1 MNNVINFLANAYR
14 LLNIG
19 FRDLFYLLRIWPEKI
34 GKSNLTVSIWHCR
47 STNHEMVDSKSII

>member
-19 FRDLFYLLRIWPEKI
+19 FRDLL
-34 GKSNLTVSIWHCR
+34 SIKDLAREDW
-47 STNHEMVDSKSII
+47 